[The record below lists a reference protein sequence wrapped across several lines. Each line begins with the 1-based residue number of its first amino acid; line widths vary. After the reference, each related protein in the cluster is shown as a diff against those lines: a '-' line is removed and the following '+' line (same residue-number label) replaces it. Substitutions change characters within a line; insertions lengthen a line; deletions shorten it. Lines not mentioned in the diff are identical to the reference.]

1 MRTVDNHGLIVRADS
16 ALKPRGA
23 ALYRVQS
30 IRRSALQ
37 DTTVCLA
44 EETETGVPVELTVL
58 SGDLAKSDDL
68 LAALREH
75 VASMQTVSS
84 HPGIAKLYECY
95 QRDADAVVLAAEYP
109 AGATLRDVLQR
120 EGRFGPS
127 QAVCLAI
134 QMAEALERV
143 HSVGLVHGALR
154 PENVVMSA
162 QTVVL
167 TQVGVEWLLSQRT
180 SRSAPVT
187 ASLDGVAYR
196 APEQASGTAT
206 ERSDVYAVGAIL
218 YEMVVG
224 ALPTGPASG
233 GTNAP
238 RAVRPEITPSLERII
253 VRALDPSPEAR
264 QQDASVLCNDLWDER
279 KALLQQ
285 RSSEGAKPSGASRGA
300 GQNQRAR
307 PRRLIALGAVAPV
320 GVLLAWLVY
329 PGLPVV
335 SRPVGSSMPAALIAG
350 ELPPARPSAAPTIAG
365 PCAPI
370 DCPPAPASSASEVAA
385 PQAGALSPR
394 APGLW
399 ETLAAGSRRPATRHR
414 PAPGESAS
422 PQSAASQG
430 KTVPTSLD
438 LGRTATSPSP
448 PTIAATEEDSGAII
462 DWLLSQRTHQRD

>member
-1 MRTVDNHGLIVRADS
+1 MRIVDNHGLIARADS
-16 ALKPRGA
+16 ALKPSGA

-37 DTTVCLA
+37 DTTVYLA

-58 SGDLAKSDDL
+58 SGDLAKNDDL
-68 LAALREH
+68 VAALREH

-84 HPGIAKLYECY
+84 HPGIAKLYQCY

-134 QMAEALERV
+134 QMAEVLERV

-162 QTVVL
+162 PGQTVVL
-167 TQVGVEWLLSQRT
+167 TQVGVEWLLSQRM

-253 VRALDPSPEAR
+253 LRALDPSPEAR

-279 KALLQQ
+279 KALSQQ
-285 RSSEGAKPSGASRGA
+285 RSPEEAKPSGASRGT
-300 GQNQRAR
+300 GQNQDAR
-307 PRRLIALGAVAPV
+307 PRRLIALGAVAAV
-320 GVLLAWLVY
+320 GVLVAWLVY

-335 SRPVGSSMPAALIAG
+335 WRPVGLSMPAALVAG
-350 ELPPARPSAAPTIAG
+350 ELPPARPSAAPTI
-365 PCAPI
+365 
-370 DCPPAPASSASEVAA
+370 V
-385 PQAGALSPR
+385 
-394 APGLW
+394 
-399 ETLAAGSRRPATRHR
+399 GSPATRHR
-414 PAPGESAS
+414 PARGEFASA
-422 PQSAASQG
+422 QSAASQG

-438 LGRTATSPSP
+438 LGRTATSRRP
-448 PTIAATEEDSGAII
+448 PTIASTEEDSGAII
-462 DWLLSQRTHQRD
+462 DWLLSQRTHQRE